1 MVCRFLGLLIRR
13 TVEVGHLQA
22 LDVMVQVAHGLY
34 LVPVVRLQSHHGV
47 DYEARLNWRWNVV
60 RYRLSGH

>member
-22 LDVMVQVAHGLY
+22 LDVMVQVAHDLY